1 MNMNPNRN
9 RLIAS
14 LADELKPVR
23 RFRLR
28 DGALLVALAVLAS
41 LIGVEI
47 VEGLWRG
54 ILTGEPAPFFWVTN
68 GMLMLLGVAA
78 TAAVLAMAS
87 PAVGRRYDAPKWASA
102 MLGVLPIAAIINFL
116 PQSKGIEALVDP
128 STLHCVTSSLAAAL
142 VSGLALTLWLR
153 RGAPV
158 SHQTAGW
165 FTGIAAG
172 SLGTL
177 VYGLSCTMDTVT
189 HLGIWHIAPVAI
201 SASVGRIAVPRIIRW

>member
-14 LADELKPVR
+14 LADELEPVR

-41 LIGVEI
+41 LIGVEM

-54 ILTGEPAPFFWVTN
+54 VLTGEPAPFFWVTN
-68 GMLMLLGVAA
+68 GLLLLLGLTT

-87 PAVGRRYDAPKWASA
+87 PAVGKRYDAPKWASA
-102 MLGVLPIAAIINFL
+102 MLGVLPIAAIISFL
-116 PQSKGIEALVDP
+116 PQNKSMVALVDS
-128 STLHCVTSSLAAAL
+128 STLHCVVSSLAAAL
-142 VSGLALTLWLR
+142 VSGFALTLWLR

-177 VYGLSCTMDTVT
+177 AYGFSCRMDTVT

-201 SASVGRIAVPRIIRW
+201 SALVGRIAVPWIIRW

>member
-1 MNMNPNRN
+1 MNPNRN

-14 LADELKPVR
+14 LADDLKPVR

-54 ILTGEPAPFFWVTN
+54 ILAGEPAPFFWVTN

-116 PQSKGIEALVDP
+116 PQSKGVGALVDP
-128 STLHCVTSSLAAAL
+128 STLHCVVSSLATAL

-177 VYGLSCTMDTVT
+177 VYGFSCTMDTVT

-201 SASVGRIAVPRIIRW
+201 SAIVGRIAVPRIISW